1 MILLMPDPLYLVY
14 PATIMPDG
22 RPQVN
27 PVA

>member
-1 MILLMPDPLYLVY
+1 MAFPMPDPIPFAYL
-14 PATIMPDG
+14 AAIMPDG